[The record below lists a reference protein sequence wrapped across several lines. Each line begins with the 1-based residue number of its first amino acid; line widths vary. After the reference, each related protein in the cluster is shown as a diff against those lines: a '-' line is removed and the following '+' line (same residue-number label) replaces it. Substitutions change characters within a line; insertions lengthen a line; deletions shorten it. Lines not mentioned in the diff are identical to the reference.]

1 MGKLIR
7 YTLGLT
13 IILIAVLSTV
23 VSTGLS
29 IMYFSQ
35 LTTNETLSIVVVL
48 FIILLQGMVLFGSI
62 SKGTIYKTTP
72 QHYYTLIWFT
82 RICFL
87 ISVLSTISF
96 FNQFDKSDR
105 TQVIQDLL
113 YAIPFLNL
121 SNNEWLV
128 SNLTNMTL
136 IWLSCIVID
145 LMSMFFPSVG
155 SDLISGIS
163 TRKKIE
169 IQDKTYLMKIFELLT
184 YKPKKYI
191 DNKCKEYGIIED
203 QDRTN
208 LIQDKFNSGQNKNV
222 LKISG
227 HENSGQIQNKFRTG
241 YNKNEDMKAQDK
253 EPNKKINNN
262 VLGHENSGQGQTKTK
277 KVSTPVITASPQ
289 NPENV
294 LEQKTQDTRQTE
306 DKINI
311 KEFKT
316 QDIKT
321 QDKNS
326 GQNKIQDKNSGHEDK
341 IKNIDE
347 YIILNYKSGDKIKVK
362 ELREKFNIKNDREW
376 KDKIIHNLE
385 SAFVNKNKRLERKH
399 IENKD
404 KFKIV
409 K

>member
-1 MGKLIR
+1 
-7 YTLGLT
+7 
-13 IILIAVLSTV
+13 
-23 VSTGLS
+23 
-29 IMYFSQ
+29 
-35 LTTNETLSIVVVL
+35 
-48 FIILLQGMVLFGSI
+48 
-62 SKGTIYKTTP
+62 
-72 QHYYTLIWFT
+72 
-82 RICFL
+82 
-87 ISVLSTISF
+87 
-96 FNQFDKSDR
+96 
-105 TQVIQDLL
+105 
-113 YAIPFLNL
+113 
-121 SNNEWLV
+121 
-128 SNLTNMTL
+128 
-136 IWLSCIVID
+136 
-145 LMSMFFPSVG
+145 MSMFFPSVG